1 MGRFAVSIVVI
12 SVVLGAVPSDVFLIA
27 YCQEATTG
35 ATAPTAPQP
44 QPAASQP
51 EPAAPQPAASSPEK
65 VPTASKPNSSGE
77 MQSRPESTA
86 DDEGGATSSSTL
98 TKQPAK
104 TGFLEAFLNNPLNL
118 ILVLFVAFYLFM
130 LLVPKA
136 GRKEQKLLQERLSN
150 LKKNDRVVLSSGI
163 HGIVANVNADAGT
176 VTVRV
181 DEGTNAKLT
190 VDRAAIRSVEA

>member
-1 MGRFAVSIVVI
+1 MGRIAVSIVVI
-12 SVVLGAVPSDVFLIA
+12 SVVLGAIPTDVLLIA
-27 YCQEATTG
+27 HGQDTTSG
-35 ATAPTAPQP
+35 TSAPTAPESS
-44 QPAASQP
+44 ASL
-51 EPAAPQPAASSPEK
+51 PEK

-77 MQSRPESTA
+77 MQSRPK
-86 DDEGGATSSSTL
+86 SSSDDQSSSGGDGGTANGDGAANSGTATL
-98 TKQPAK
+98 RPAK
-104 TGFLEAFLNNPLNL
+104 TGFVEAFLNNPLNL
-118 ILVLFVAFYLFM
+118 ILVLFVAFYLF
-130 LLVPKA
+130 LLFVPKA
-136 GRKEQKLLQERLSN
+136 NRKEQKVLQERLSN

>member
-12 SVVLGAVPSDVFLIA
+12 SVVLGAVPTDVFLIA

-35 ATAPTAPQP
+35 TGTTAPP
-44 QPAASQP
+44 
-51 EPAAPQPAASSPEK
+51 APQPAASTPEQ
-65 VPTASKPNSSGE
+65 VPSVLKPSSSGE
-77 MQSRPESTA
+77 MQSRPESAA
-86 DDEGGATSSSTL
+86 DDVGAASSSTV
-98 TKQPAK
+98 TKKPAN

>member
-1 MGRFAVSIVVI
+1 
-12 SVVLGAVPSDVFLIA
+12 
-27 YCQEATTG
+27 
-35 ATAPTAPQP
+35 
-44 QPAASQP
+44 
-51 EPAAPQPAASSPEK
+51 
-65 VPTASKPNSSGE
+65 
-77 MQSRPESTA
+77 
-86 DDEGGATSSSTL
+86 
-98 TKQPAK
+98 
-104 TGFLEAFLNNPLNL
+104 
-118 ILVLFVAFYLFM
+118 M